1 MGGSCVSRYSPVD
14 DCEGGNSTNWH
25 VIGTAKPRIIDPKL
39 PPLEDPEHIEL
50 FDLLKDPVTQKAL
63 GSYATH
69 IGRET
74 LLMCWAEIEELKEEY
89 VPELRKTLAAEIYE
103 NYAKTGSPLR
113 LSTVTE
119 AHSAKYKTVTEA
131 TLFSQKSSFCDEFTS
146 DKAGVGC
153 SFFVEVITKLCVKK
167 YVVWLTY

>member
-1 MGGSCVSRYSPVD
+1 MGGSCVSKYTPVEHSE
-14 DCEGGNSTNWH
+14 EGSISNWH

-39 PPLEDPEHIEL
+39 PPLEDAEHIEL

-63 GSYATH
+63 GSFATR

-89 VPELRKTLAAEIYE
+89 VPELRTSLAAEIYE

-113 LSTVTE
+113 LATVTD
-119 AHSAKYKTVTEA
+119 AHSAKYKTVTEV
-131 TLFSQKSSFCDEFTS
+131 TLFTQMSSFCDESTS
-146 DKAGVGC
+146 IKGAVGG
-153 SFFVEVITKLCVKK
+153 SFFVEV
-167 YVVWLTY
+167 